1 MSGPKSC
8 RTSGVHK
15 WSGSAYWVTSEMGRA
30 ASFLGKRSAC
40 VLSERRCV
48 LLGDHFEKG
57 DSRGEAM
64 LSNQSKIRRSKPAGL
79 IIVGFSLTML
89 LTGMASALA
98 DVAVTQRVLQVEHV
112 TMKTTKKFAEVEA
125 ALERNVPQLDPAIA
139 AALANG
145 DEQRATELEQGAPL
159 FIFLKRDHGALLQVT
174 GRPRRALQYEIG
186 NPHTAS
192 KMTRHR
198 LPAGLYAP
206 LRVFLYEDETG
217 GSIFEYDRPSSLFGQ
232 FGDERVAEVGRY
244 LDAALE
250 SVLRNAAE

>member
-1 MSGPKSC
+1 MATKPK
-8 RTSGVHK
+8 R
-15 WSGSAYWVTSEMGRA
+15 
-30 ASFLGKRSAC
+30 
-40 VLSERRCV
+40 
-48 LLGDHFEKG
+48 
-57 DSRGEAM
+57 
-64 LSNQSKIRRSKPAGL
+64 KIRRSKPAGL
-79 IIVGFSLTML
+79 IRFVGVFLTVL
-89 LTGMASALA
+89 LTGMEGTMA
-98 DVAVTQRVLQVEHV
+98 DSVITQRVLQVEHI
-112 TMKTTKKFAEVEA
+112 TMKTTKKIAELEE

-145 DEQRATELEQGAPL
+145 DEERATELERGAPL

-174 GRPRRALQYEIG
+174 GRPRKALQYEIG

-206 LRVFLYEDETG
+206 LRVILYEDETG

-232 FGDERVAEVGRY
+232 YGDERVTEVGRY

-250 SVLRNAAE
+250 AALRTAAE